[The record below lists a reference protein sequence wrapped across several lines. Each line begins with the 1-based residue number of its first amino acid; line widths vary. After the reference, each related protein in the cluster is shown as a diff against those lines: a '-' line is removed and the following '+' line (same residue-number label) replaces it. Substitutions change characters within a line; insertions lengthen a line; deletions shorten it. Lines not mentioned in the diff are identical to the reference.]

1 MVFALGAYSTCN
13 THVLYYNNMLKHY
26 LLLPF
31 IWQISE
37 AQLNKVLGYVERG
50 KKSGAKLE
58 CGGERLPGKGYFMQP
73 TVFSNVTD
81 DMSIAREEVYLH
93 SVYYWCRGSHVSEM
107 EFSTRHWRLY
117 QLKFIW
123 ATRKLILAFWKGCQF
138 SLFSSSYICTLY
150 MYFTFLYFVVNQQNF
165 RLGLI
170 HFACV
175 RAACSPSTSWE

>member
-1 MVFALGAYSTCN
+1 
-13 THVLYYNNMLKHY
+13 MLKHY

-107 EFSTRHWRLY
+107 KFLTRHWRLY

-123 ATRKLILAFWKGCQF
+123 ATQKLILAFWKGCQF
-138 SLFSSSYICTLY
+138 SLFSPSYICTLY
-150 MYFTFLYFVVNQQNF
+150 MYFTFLYFLVNQRNF
-165 RLGLI
+165 RFGLI